1 MNKVKFPNIY
11 IVTINEY
18 KGGDFAVNFEETMYD
33 VLNELLR
40 DKQSQRRS
48 EEALIRY
55 LPKPLYRKWLDER
68 VQMQLKHER
77 IIGDVCKNYLSKVV
91 VPEEKKINIQMKRYV
106 VDELEAR
113 LDDVTRN
120 IQLLNQIVQ
129 AVDDFKVY
137 KILQSVLVEEQ
148 LYEGQLIK
156 MLCQR

>member
-1 MNKVKFPNIY
+1 MNFQ
-11 IVTINEY
+11 
-18 KGGDFAVNFEETMYD
+18 DTMYD
-33 VLNELLR
+33 VLNELLK
-40 DKQSQRRS
+40 DKQSQRRC

-77 IIGDVCKNYLSKVV
+77 IIGDVCKNYLGKVV
-91 VPEEKKINIQMKRYV
+91 EPEENKRNIQMKRYV
-106 VDELEAR
+106 VDELEVR

-120 IQLLNQIVQ
+120 IQLLNQTVQ
-129 AVDDFKVY
+129 GVDDFKTY
-137 KILQSVLVEEQ
+137 KMLQSILVEEQ